1 MKMKSLNELKVG
13 TLRRKHKETMKKIE
27 KVLENGNYN
36 KLDELMLQRNKIEV
50 ALESKGEMNK

>member
-1 MKMKSLNELKVG
+1 MKSLNELKVG